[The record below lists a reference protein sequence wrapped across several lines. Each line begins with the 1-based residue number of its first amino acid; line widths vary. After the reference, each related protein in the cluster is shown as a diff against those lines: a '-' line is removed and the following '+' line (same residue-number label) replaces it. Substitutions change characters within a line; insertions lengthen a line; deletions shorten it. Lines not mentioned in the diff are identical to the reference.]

1 MTKAKRKREY
11 SKILAMVVIIFGF
24 VVVQECFIMMVYL
37 VRNSYTSTAAWLTA
51 AVGLGE
57 AVIGVGATNYFS
69 LAKAQNTE
77 GGVTFESA
85 KAKGFKHEDSI
96 DSPPI

>member
-1 MTKAKRKREY
+1 M
-11 SKILAMVVIIFGF
+11 LVIVFGF
-24 VVVQECFIMMVYL
+24 IIVQECFVMMWYL
-37 VRNSYTSTAAWLTA
+37 VKHSYTSTAAWLTA

-69 LAKAQNTE
+69 LAKSQNTE
-77 GGVTFESA
+77 GGVTYEAA
-85 KAKGFKHEDSI
+85 KARGFKHDDYSI